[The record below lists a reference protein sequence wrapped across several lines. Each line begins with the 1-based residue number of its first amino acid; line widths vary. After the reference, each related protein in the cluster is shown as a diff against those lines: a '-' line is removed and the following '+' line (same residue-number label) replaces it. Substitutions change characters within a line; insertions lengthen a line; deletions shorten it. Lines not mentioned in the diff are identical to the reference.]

1 MRYLPDGAWMQRA
14 DEYTIQKIG
23 IPSLVLMERA
33 ALKTVEVMKEKG
45 ISLDH
50 CLVVCGSGNNG
61 GDGFAVARL
70 LYLEGKDVCAV
81 FAGKDEILSR
91 QQSIDELVADRTSG
105 VAYGLKFTKHAD
117 ARLEQRDIR
126 LTDEQMI
133 RLEEG
138 TKKAYSKG
146 IKESLVLVDNL
157 AFIVNTDKK
166 TVITAIDQNSSDDNI
181 YTNIDGA
188 VVM

>member
-1 MRYLPDGAWMQRA
+1 MNNILNGSVTSIERMAEVISKRKKQDVNATYDG
-14 DEYTIQKIG
+14 
-23 IPSLVLMERA
+23 PSF
-33 ALKTVEVMKEKG
+33 T
-45 ISLDH
+45 
-50 CLVVCGSGNNG
+50 
-61 GDGFAVARL
+61 
-70 LYLEGKDVCAV
+70 
-81 FAGKDEILSR
+81 EILSR

-117 ARLEQRDIR
+117 EQRDIR